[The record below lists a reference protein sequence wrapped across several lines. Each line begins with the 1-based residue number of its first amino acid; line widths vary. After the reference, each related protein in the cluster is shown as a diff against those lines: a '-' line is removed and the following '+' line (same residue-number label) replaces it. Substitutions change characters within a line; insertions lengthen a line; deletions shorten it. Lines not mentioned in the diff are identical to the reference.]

1 MKNWTWK
8 EWTALALVLAVI
20 VAEVVS
26 VFVAPWAAVL
36 GAGTAVLA
44 FIAGWLAGKHVVI
57 KDNAYKKDE
66 KEKYVIKDDA
76 DEN

>member
-8 EWTALALVLAVI
+8 EWTAFGLVAAVI

-36 GAGTAVLA
+36 GAGTAVFA
-44 FIAGWLAGKHVVI
+44 FVAGWLAGKHVVI
-57 KDNAYKKDE
+57 KDNDNNKG
-66 KEKYVIKDDA
+66 
-76 DEN
+76 ENAA

>member
-26 VFVAPWAAVL
+26 VFVAPWAALL
-36 GAGTAVLA
+36 GACTAVFA
-44 FIAGWLAGKHVVI
+44 FAAGWLASKHVVI
-57 KDNAYKKDE
+57 KDDE
-66 KEKYVIKDDA
+66 DKTK
-76 DEN
+76 